1 MSKRNIKYLISAL
14 AVSLTLTGCNKVETK
29 PGNYDDPLADE
40 LTHEINNTLA
50 SLYDEYMKSDA
61 SETKLVD
68 DLLYTIAKVEFGAYE
83 ELESSDP
90 IKTKIDERSQEKLF
104 EKIKS
109 SVYQVSF
116 GSDKGAFDE
125 YKFARKGVY
134 NLGYYLVDSEGKAL
148 KTDEIDD
155 LEFYQESHILPR
167 INEENFA
174 DPANEIIHIDY
185 YTDYLKEAFHEEI
198 YRELLVENYLLSEQ
212 EATLG
217 RNYARKVNY
226 VAIAESERYPD
237 AVRRL
242 FNTFIDENIF
252 GPNEPDLEILANA
265 WRGIKEQFTANE
277 MELLEKANLIIKPD
291 DEATP
296 DVDEG
301 EYETLYGAV
310 LSDFNKITDDIKTTD
325 KEIENEFTNNG
336 TQSSEL
342 GFKNKIDEV
351 AKKDLTTDGWAI
363 KNGGLSSLPEA
374 IRSRIFNI
382 GTSNGVDL
390 VKDDQGVLADAGKM
404 DEAFSTTANTFVRNI
419 HGIYYLVPKE
429 YEKNDNSNFLFYENG
444 TYFIFQIEEA
454 VNTSKLTEGNA
465 REYTKLGK
473 TEEEVTE
480 IKDEIVRKLGALDT
494 NRTATIE
501 YFIKN
506 ANLQFHDEK
515 IKEFFETK
523 YPEIFGKKK

>member
-1 MSKRNIKYLISAL
+1 M
-14 AVSLTLTGCNKVETK
+14 
-29 PGNYDDPLADE
+29 
-40 LTHEINNTLA
+40 
-50 SLYDEYMKSDA
+50 
-61 SETKLVD
+61 
-68 DLLYTIAKVEFGAYE
+68 
-83 ELESSDP
+83 
-90 IKTKIDERSQEKLF
+90 
-104 EKIKS
+104 
-109 SVYQVSF
+109 
-116 GSDKGAFDE
+116 
-125 YKFARKGVY
+125 
-134 NLGYYLVDSEGKAL
+134 
-148 KTDEIDD
+148 
-155 LEFYQESHILPR
+155 
-167 INEENFA
+167 NF
-174 DPANEIIHIDY
+174 
-185 YTDYLKEAFHEEI
+185 
-198 YRELLVENYLLSEQ
+198 VENYLLSEQ

-390 VKDDQGVLADAGKM
+390 VKDDQGVLADAGKWM
-404 DEAFSTTANTFVRNI
+404 KHLVRSLIHLSVIFMVSTTSYLRNM
-419 HGIYYLVPKE
+419 KE
-429 YEKNDNSNFLFYENG
+429 
-444 TYFIFQIEEA
+444 
-454 VNTSKLTEGNA
+454 
-465 REYTKLGK
+465 
-473 TEEEVTE
+473 
-480 IKDEIVRKLGALDT
+480 
-494 NRTATIE
+494 
-501 YFIKN
+501 
-506 ANLQFHDEK
+506 
-515 IKEFFETK
+515 
-523 YPEIFGKKK
+523 

>member
-1 MSKRNIKYLISAL
+1 MQ
-14 AVSLTLTGCNKVETK
+14 SL
-29 PGNYDDPLADE
+29 
-40 LTHEINNTLA
+40 
-50 SLYDEYMKSDA
+50 
-61 SETKLVD
+61 
-68 DLLYTIAKVEFGAYE
+68 
-83 ELESSDP
+83 
-90 IKTKIDERSQEKLF
+90 
-104 EKIKS
+104 
-109 SVYQVSF
+109 
-116 GSDKGAFDE
+116 
-125 YKFARKGVY
+125 
-134 NLGYYLVDSEGKAL
+134 KA
-148 KTDEIDD
+148 
-155 LEFYQESHILPR
+155 
-167 INEENFA
+167 
-174 DPANEIIHIDY
+174 
-185 YTDYLKEAFHEEI
+185 
-198 YRELLVENYLLSEQ
+198 
-212 EATLG
+212 
-217 RNYARKVNY
+217 
-226 VAIAESERYPD
+226 
-237 AVRRL
+237 
-242 FNTFIDENIF
+242 IDENIF

-501 YFIKN
+501 YFIK
-506 ANLQFHDEK
+506 K
-515 IKEFFETK
+515 
-523 YPEIFGKKK
+523 